1 MVGGGAERRPVG
13 GYVPLVEAWRGDMVE
28 SVHFGA
34 IAVVDPEGGLRHHAG
49 DPETPIY
56 LRSIAKPAQA
66 LPLLMSGAAGRFG
79 LTAAELA
86 VIIGSHNG
94 ETVHLEAVRSILG
107 KIGLGEDAL
116 LCGAHAP
123 YHKPTANDLRRRGI
137 APSVLHNNCS
147 GKHAGMLALA
157 IHLGAPTG
165 TYLEPDHPV
174 QVRIRAA
181 IEMLAGLPPGGA
193 RLATDGCSAPTF
205 GMPLRAA
212 ALLYARLVA
221 AAGGALLD
229 PGARGAAATAELA
242 SAARRAI
249 EAMRR
254 HPEMIA
260 GDDRLCTALIRLGRH
275 GLVAKIGA
283 EGVYGLG
290 FASDGKPLGLALKI
304 ADGEGHRSR
313 TTAVVEALRQLG
325 VLEEDEARRI
335 AGQFVGDL
343 RNRRGLVVGRV
354 QPVFV
359 L

>member
-1 MVGGGAERRPVG
+1 VTGQDERRPSRG
-13 GYVPLVEAWRGDMVE
+13 DVPLVEAWRGDMVE
-28 SVHFGA
+28 SVHYGV
-34 IAVVDPEGGLRHHAG
+34 IAVVGPDGVVRHHAG
-49 DPETPIY
+49 DPDVPIF

-66 LPLLMSGAAGRFG
+66 LPLLMSGAAERFG
-79 LTAAELA
+79 ITEAELA
-86 VIIGSHNG
+86 VIMGSHNG
-94 ETVHLEAVRSILG
+94 ETIHLETVGSILA

-116 LCGAHAP
+116 QCGAHAP
-123 YHKPTANDLRRRGI
+123 YHKPTANDLRRRGV

-174 QVRIRAA
+174 QVRIRAV
-181 IEMLAGLPPGGA
+181 IETLAGLPAGGA

-205 GMPLRAA
+205 GVPLRAA
-212 ALLYARLVA
+212 ALLYARLIA
-221 AAGGALLD
+221 AAGGAGRSAGEADADDL
-229 PGARGAAATAELA
+229 GRA
-242 SAARRAI
+242 SGRAI
-249 EAMRR
+249 AAMRR
-254 HPEMIA
+254 HPELIA
-260 GDDRLCTALIRLGRH
+260 GDDRLCTALIRTGRH

-290 FASDGKPLGLALKI
+290 FAPEGRPLGMVLKI
-304 ADGEGHRSR
+304 ADGEGRRSR

-325 VLEEDEARRI
+325 VLGEADAQRL

-343 RNRRGLVVGRV
+343 LNRRGLVVGRV
-354 QPVFV
+354 RPAFV